1 MSIRRRKS
9 SLRLIVSG
17 CAALVVALNFHAAA
31 QARPLAAKDV
41 PSWAESAFFV
51 EADGQVID
59 TQIEQSSAAGI
70 WIEEDE
76 SGYAAPVMQDMNGD
90 GRADLVVGTYGGA
103 FRVYTNV
110 GTKKKPCFQGYEHVD
125 TTDGIAMLWNG
136 CCLGVN
142 AEFADLDRDGILDMT
157 ASSYKPGGVYWF
169 KGSTEGFLPR
179 VMLTDKNGLPL
190 FSGWKDMDV
199 SPAASLNSIHTLMDI
214 DDDGDLDVIMGRGR
228 QLVVRLNQSYHNGT
242 YAVSHMGLPARQR
255 QPLFSEYSGS
265 PDSQKPI
272 TVGGES
278 AYFESMGIDGSAPKP
293 RARDW
298 DGDGDADL
306 IVGLLDGSV
315 WWLENI
321 DHTSPYEFG
330 APQMLLPAG
339 ERGIRLIEGTYEPVR
354 GYYSAVDVADYN
366 TDGLPDLI
374 VGFTTIS
381 VQLRDGLSAEER
393 RTVQRVLLA
402 LGALDASL
410 GLPESGI
417 SIGYDGWCRSAER
430 MYRDN
435 PDALKKATELCDS
448 LLPYL
453 RERRD
458 LDYSYR
464 AIHKHGHM
472 IVYLRGSS

>member
-1 MSIRRRKS
+1 MSIRQPKS
-9 SLRLIVSG
+9 SLRLTVSG
-17 CAALVVALNFHAAA
+17 CAALVVASNFHAAA
-31 QARPLAAKDV
+31 QARPLAAKDI
-41 PSWAESAFFV
+41 PSWAESAFFLEV
-51 EADGQVID
+51 DGQVID
-59 TQIEQSSAAGI
+59 TQIEQPSAAGV
-70 WIEEDE
+70 WLEEDE
-76 SGYAAPVMQDMNGD
+76 AGYAAPVMQDMNGD

-103 FRVYTNV
+103 FRIYTNV
-110 GTKKKPCFQGYEHVD
+110 GTKKNPRFQGYEHVA

-142 AEFADLDRDGILDMT
+142 AEFVDLDRDGIVDMT

-199 SPAASLNSIHTLMDI
+199 SPGTSLNSIHTLMDI
-214 DDDGDLDVIMGRGR
+214 DDDGDLDVIMGRGH
-228 QLVVRLNQSYHNGT
+228 QLVVRLNQSYYNGT

-255 QPLFSEYSGS
+255 QPLFSEFSVGRY
-265 PDSQKPI
+265 PQRPI

-278 AYFESMGIDGSAPKP
+278 AYFEGMGIDGSAPKP

-306 IVGLLDGSV
+306 VVGLLDGSV

-321 DHTSPYEFG
+321 DDTSPYEFG

-339 ERGIRLIEGTYEPVR
+339 EHQIRLIEGSYQPVR

-366 TDGLPDLI
+366 ADGLSDLI

-381 VQLRDGLSAEER
+381 VQLRDSLSAEER
-393 RTVQRVLLA
+393 QAVQQVLSD

-410 GLPESGI
+410 GLPESGL
-417 SIGYDGWCRSAER
+417 SVGYGAWCRSGEKK
-430 MYRDN
+430 YRDN

-453 RERRD
+453 KERRD
-458 LDYSYR
+458 VDYSYG
-464 AIHKHGHM
+464 AMHKHGHM
-472 IVYLRGSS
+472 IVYLRASS